1 MKCGPLALSARST
14 APDSASSL
22 RTVAVLAMPAP
33 WAIFSRSVLRVVN
46 VEPMRAY
53 EPLSMTIATKFGGF
67 TSATVIRL
75 LVSTIKLPSE
85 SSAMTLRLGKAAV
98 SPRAKGI
105 QSPML
110 QPKKFAPS
118 RLRSDQKAVF
128 DERLVTVSI
137 CSSTIG
143 AKSFRQSKRFI
154 ANLRVDICR
163 RVHHHEGD
171 KFSAACKFPNT
182 HRGAVQSRHPRMF

>member
-1 MKCGPLALSARST
+1 
-14 APDSASSL
+14 
-22 RTVAVLAMPAP
+22 
-33 WAIFSRSVLRVVN
+33 
-46 VEPMRAY
+46 
-53 EPLSMTIATKFGGF
+53 MTIATKFGGF
-67 TSATVIRL
+67 SSATVIRL

-154 ANLRVDICR
+154 TNLRVDICR
-163 RVHHHEGD
+163 RVHHHQGD

-182 HRGAVQSRHPRMF
+182 HRGAVQSRHPRMFLIGGPVPISPGFPLKTCGNDGVRTPRLCGKSQDATLDHHPTTPL

>member
-1 MKCGPLALSARST
+1 M
-14 APDSASSL
+14 
-22 RTVAVLAMPAP
+22 M
-33 WAIFSRSVLRVVN
+33 
-46 VEPMRAY
+46 
-53 EPLSMTIATKFGGF
+53 IATKFGGF
-67 TSATVIRL
+67 TSATVIKL

-98 SPRAKGI
+98 RPSAKGI

-118 RLRSDQKAVF
+118 RLKSDQKAVF

-154 ANLRVDICR
+154 TNLRVGICR
-163 RVHHHEGD
+163 RVCHHEDRRVGQWRGPGFD
-171 KFSAACKFPNT
+171 DADVSIALSKIPYGGFSPVRLQT
-182 HRGAVQSRHPRMF
+182 GIQPRPSSNML

>member
-1 MKCGPLALSARST
+1 
-14 APDSASSL
+14 
-22 RTVAVLAMPAP
+22 
-33 WAIFSRSVLRVVN
+33 
-46 VEPMRAY
+46 
-53 EPLSMTIATKFGGF
+53 MTIARKFGGF
-67 TSATVIRL
+67 TSATVIKL

-85 SSAMTLRLGKAAV
+85 SSAMTLRLGKALV

-118 RLRSDQKAVF
+118 RLKSDQKAVF

-137 CSSTIG
+137 CSSTIS

-154 ANLRVDICR
+154 TNLRVGIRR
-163 RVHHHEGD
+163 RVYHHEGD
-171 KFSAACKFPNT
+171 KFSVACKIYEYSPRSGPKSSPPNILIGGPLPISPGFPLRTCGNDGVRT
-182 HRGAVQSRHPRMF
+182 PRLCGKSQDATVHLIIQPPLCNRDGGAPRP

>member
-1 MKCGPLALSARST
+1 
-14 APDSASSL
+14 
-22 RTVAVLAMPAP
+22 
-33 WAIFSRSVLRVVN
+33 
-46 VEPMRAY
+46 
-53 EPLSMTIATKFGGF
+53 MTIATKFGGF

-128 DERLVTVSI
+128 DERLVTVST

-143 AKSFRQSKRFI
+143 AKSFRQSSRFI
-154 ANLRVDICR
+154 TNLRAGICR
-163 RVHHHEGD
+163 RVHHHEGHEEHEGRETYAEIWCLFEPVVRSSWPSYYYRWIFPRLV
-171 KFSAACKFPNT
+171 KFKHTNC
-182 HRGAVQSRHPRMF
+182 GAVQSRHS

>member
-1 MKCGPLALSARST
+1 
-14 APDSASSL
+14 
-22 RTVAVLAMPAP
+22 
-33 WAIFSRSVLRVVN
+33 
-46 VEPMRAY
+46 
-53 EPLSMTIATKFGGF
+53 MTIATKFGGF

-118 RLRSDQKAVF
+118 RLKSDQKAVF
-128 DERLVTVSI
+128 EERLVTVSI

-143 AKSFRQSKRFI
+143 AKSFRQSSRFI
-154 ANLRVDICR
+154 TNLRAGICR
-163 RVHHHEGD
+163 RVDHQDRDES
-171 KFSAACKFPNT
+171 SAACKFPNT
-182 HRGAVQSRHPRMF
+182 HHGAVQSRQPRMF